1 MKRALFYIFLYIGLC
16 ILQFSF
22 GQFLSIGGVFP
33 NFILIAI
40 VFIALFDGQIP
51 AEILGFILGLT
62 WDVFST
68 DVFGVRAVLFASL
81 GYFIGMLRNSF
92 ERDQMFAQ
100 FTVVL
105 LASVAFWV
113 GFSVIITIL
122 PEGVSGAAPFE
133 VAFSGI
139 LKVVVTV
146 LITPIVFAFLK
157 ILLPRRKSYWRE
169 DDF

>member
-1 MKRALFYIFLYIGLC
+1 MKRILFYIFLYIGLC

-22 GQFLSIGGVFP
+22 GQFLSVGGVFP

-40 VFIALFDGQIP
+40 VFVALFDGQTP
-51 AEILGFILGLT
+51 AELLGFALGLT
-62 WDVFST
+62 WDAFST

-81 GYFIGMLRNSF
+81 GYFLGMLRNSF
-92 ERDQMFAQ
+92 ERDQLFAQ
-100 FTVVL
+100 FSVVL
-105 LASVAFWV
+105 FSCVVFWA

-122 PEGVSGAAPFE
+122 PEGTSGAAPFE
-133 VAFSGI
+133 ITLTGV

-146 LITPIVFAFLK
+146 ILTPIVFAILK
-157 ILLPRRKSYWRE
+157 KMLPRRKSYWHE